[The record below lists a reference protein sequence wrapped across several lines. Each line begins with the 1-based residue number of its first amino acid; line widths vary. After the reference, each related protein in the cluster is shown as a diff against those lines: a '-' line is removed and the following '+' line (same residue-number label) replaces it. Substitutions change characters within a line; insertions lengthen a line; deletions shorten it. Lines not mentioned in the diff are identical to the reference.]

1 LLGVAISSAEAAAAL
16 RSLGFAVTT
25 DGDAIEAVPPFWR
38 NDVRIA
44 EDLVEEIARV
54 VGYDRIVAAVPAVL
68 EHAVSSAAYRAQSR
82 TAHALAALGY
92 REAFTMSLQSAAVRE
107 RYERAGVALAEP
119 VVEIRNPLSEEQ
131 RYLRFS
137 LAPALLELAARHA
150 GDAPYR
156 IFEIGDVF
164 AGGDPATESSQAAWL
179 CALPRADEPAWRDSG
194 FTTFKGESLAL
205 LRALTGR
212 DAAATATSEAGW
224 HPGKTATLDVDGS
237 CVAVV
242 GAVDPR
248 VLAAFGVEARVYVGR
263 MRFAELP
270 AYRVPRYAAPSKY
283 PALSRDI
290 AIVVAPAVP
299 AADIERAARA
309 GGDGA
314 LVDVRVFD
322 EYRGPQVGDD
332 KKSVAVRITL
342 QRPDATLTDA
352 EADAHVD
359 AILTSLRDRCG
370 AAIRA

>member
-1 LLGVAISSAEAAAAL
+1 L
-16 RSLGFAVTT
+16 
-25 DGDAIEAVPPFWR
+25 PP
-38 NDVRIA
+38 
-44 EDLVEEIARV
+44 
-54 VGYDRIVAAVPAVL
+54 
-68 EHAVSSAAYRAQSR
+68 
-82 TAHALAALGY
+82 
-92 REAFTMSLQSAAVRE
+92 
-107 RYERAGVALAEP
+107 
-119 VVEIRNPLSEEQ
+119 
-131 RYLRFS
+131 
-137 LAPALLELAARHA
+137 
-150 GDAPYR
+150 
-156 IFEIGDVF
+156 
-164 AGGDPATESSQAAWL
+164 
-179 CALPRADEPAWRDSG
+179 ADEPAWRDSG

-212 DAAATATSEAGW
+212 DAAATSTSEAGW

-237 CVAVV
+237 AVAVV

-248 VLAAFGVEARVYVGR
+248 VLAAFGIEARVYVGR

-309 GGDGA
+309 GGNGA